1 MENNFK
7 NINPFYKLLRFL
19 SVSNETPVREVIT
32 EEPTTDSQIR
42 ESVISDVQCK
52 RKTYARTT
60 YRRRNYA
67 DYINELVRANERY
80 AYTYISNLSYSEK
93 TYQAFRNAME
103 IRSATP
109 IDRFVHSLTFRA
121 EAINNGYITLTE
133 QGNYLCAM
141 ALIRMQIDNFLIAW
155 AGLACKDRTK
165 FFTYYDSGMPINRL
179 TDRDGNLLTQ
189 GYIVN
194 SYAEIDPIIKEIYK
208 NGNDYIH
215 PSHVIQEASIDLT
228 NGIQML
234 SYKEYQCPDS
244 LKREAK
250 KHMMIANNVLCN
262 ILCRWVLLKHGN
274 DLGVSNMQSDN
285 EPQL

>member
-1 MENNFK
+1 MTNIFK
-7 NINPFYKLLRFL
+7 NIRPFYKEALNYVGQKIQCCISAPQDGDKSDNLPNL
-19 SVSNETPVREVIT
+19 ESNIQ
-32 EEPTTDSQIR
+32 EERASR
-42 ESVISDVQCK
+42 
-52 RKTYARTT
+52 RTFRP
-60 YRRRNYA
+60 RRHYM
-67 DYINELVRANERY
+67 DGIKELVRINEKY

-93 TYQAFRNAME
+93 TYQTFREAME
-103 IRSATP
+103 TRSATP

-121 EAINNGYITLTE
+121 EAINNGYTTLTE

-155 AGLACKDRTK
+155 AGLACQNRDK
-165 FFTYYDSGMPINRL
+165 FFMYYDSGKSINKL

-194 SYAEIDPIIKEIYK
+194 SYADIDPLIREIYK

-228 NGIQML
+228 SGIQLL

-262 ILCRWVLLKHGN
+262 ILCRWIMLKHGN
-274 DLGVSNMQSDN
+274 DLGVSNMESD
-285 EPQL
+285 QISF

>member
-32 EEPTTDSQIR
+32 EESTTDSQIR

-52 RKTYARTT
+52 RKTYDRTT

-274 DLGVSNMQSDN
+274 DLGVSNMESNCDL
-285 EPQL
+285 PF

>member
-7 NINPFYKLLRFL
+7 NVNPFYKLLSQGNRIPDNDAIL
-19 SVSNETPVREVIT
+19 ENAA
-32 EEPTTDSQIR
+32 TDSPICN
-42 ESVISDVQCK
+42 SVISEMQCK
-52 RKTYARTT
+52 RTSYKPAS
-60 YRRRNYA
+60 YRRQYYA
-67 DYINELVRANERY
+67 DYIYELIRANERY
-80 AYTYISNLSYSEK
+80 AYTYISNLNYSEK

-121 EAINNGYITLTE
+121 EAINNGYVALTE

-141 ALIRMQIDNFLIAW
+141 ALTRMQIDNFIIAW
-155 AGLACKDRTK
+155 AGLACKDRDK
-165 FFTYYDSGMPINRL
+165 FYTYYDSGKPINQL
-179 TDRDGNLLTQ
+179 EDHKKNKLTQ
-189 GYIVN
+189 GYIIK
-194 SYAEIDPIIKEIYK
+194 SYADIDPLVKEIYE
-208 NGNDYIH
+208 NGNEYIH

-262 ILCRWVLLKHGN
+262 ILCRWVLLKHGK
-274 DLGVSNMQSDN
+274 DLGVSNMDADSGKQISF
-285 EPQL
+285 